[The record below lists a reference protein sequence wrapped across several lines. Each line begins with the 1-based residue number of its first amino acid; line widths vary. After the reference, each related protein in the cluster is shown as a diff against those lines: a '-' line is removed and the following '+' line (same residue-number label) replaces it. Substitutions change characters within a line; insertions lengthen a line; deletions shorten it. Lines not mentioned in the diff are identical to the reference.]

1 MNFYAALL
9 LMHKTCYN
17 NIMRKTF
24 KYRIYPTKKQEKILN
39 SQLESCRMLYNQFL
53 SEKKELW
60 ENDKK
65 SISLYYQINELPRIK
80 KKYRDLKDVY
90 SNVLQN
96 IAVRVDL
103 AYKAFFRRVKA
114 GEKPGYPRFK
124 SYGMYDSMTFPQYGN
139 GIKIKDGRLVL
150 PKVGHIKTVFHRPVE
165 GIPKTARVKR
175 NSTGKWYVSFSCE
188 IVNDTTLPRTELNIG
203 IDVGLETF
211 AYMSDDTKIENPRF
225 FRKEEKQLTKANRK
239 LSGFPK
245 PEKFKQPSPE
255 RKRAKKVLSRIHERI
270 KFKRE
275 DFAHQE
281 AKKIINNNQVIC
293 IEDLEV
299 NRMVHNHCLAKSI
312 SDASWSMFFNQLFCK
327 AEWAGRTVIKV
338 NPAYTSQDCSSC
350 GHRKKKSLSE
360 REHNCDC
367 CGLIINRDLNAS
379 INILRIG
386 LDSLRVISRSPDY
399 NL

>member
-1 MNFYAALL
+1 
-9 LMHKTCYN
+9 
-17 NIMRKTF
+17 MRKTF

-60 ENDKK
+60 ENDNK
-65 SISLYYQINELPRIK
+65 SISLYEQINKLPRIK
-80 KKYRDLKDVY
+80 KKYPNLKDVY

-96 IAVRVDL
+96 IVVRVDL
-103 AYKAFFRRVKA
+103 AYKAFFRRLKA

-139 GIKIKDGRLVL
+139 GIKIKDGRLVI
-150 PKVGHIKTVFHRPVE
+150 PKVGHIKTIFHRE
-165 GIPKTARVKR
+165 MQGITKTAIIKR
-175 NSTGKWYVSFSCE
+175 SSTGKWYVSFSCE
-188 IVNDTTLPRTELNIG
+188 IEKPEPLPESDLNIG

-225 FRKEEKQLTKANRK
+225 FRKEEKQLAKANRK
-239 LSGFPK
+239 LSKFPK
-245 PEKFKQPSPE
+245 PEKFEPSIPE
-255 RKRAKKVLSRIHERI
+255 RKKAKKVLSRVHERI
-270 KFKRE
+270 KFKR
-275 DFAHQE
+275 DNFAHQE
-281 AKKIINNNQVIC
+281 AKKIINNYQIIC
-293 IEDLEV
+293 LEDLEV

-327 AEWAGRTVIKV
+327 AEWAGRTIVKV

-350 GHRKKKSLSE
+350 GHRKKKALSE
-360 REHNCDC
+360 REHNCEC
-367 CGLIINRDLNAS
+367 CGLNINRDLNAS

-386 LDSLRVISRSPDY
+386 LDSLGVIPGSPDY

>member
-1 MNFYAALL
+1 
-9 LMHKTCYN
+9 
-17 NIMRKTF
+17 MRKTF

-39 SQLESCRMLYNQFL
+39 FQLESCRMIYNQFL

-65 SISLYYQINELPRIK
+65 SISLYDQINKLPRLK
-80 KKYRDLKDVY
+80 KKYPNLKDVY

-103 AYKAFFRRVKA
+103 AYQAFFRRLKA

-139 GIKIKDGRLVL
+139 GIKIKDDRLVL
-150 PKVGHIKTVFHRPVE
+150 PKVGHIKTIFHRELE
-165 GIPKTARVKR
+165 GTPKTAIIKR
-175 NSTGKWYVSFSCE
+175 SSTGKWYVSFSCE
-188 IVNDTTLPRTELNIG
+188 IEKPEPLPESELNIG

-211 AYMSDDTKIENPRF
+211 AYMSNDTKIGNPCF
-225 FRKEEKQLTKANRK
+225 FRQEEKQLAKANRN
-239 LSGFPK
+239 LSKFPK
-245 PEKFKQPSPE
+245 PEKFKPCSLE
-255 RKRAKKVLSRIHERI
+255 GKKAKKVLSRVHERI
-270 KFKRE
+270 KFKRAN
-275 DFAHQE
+275 FVHQE
-281 AKKIINNNQVIC
+281 AKKIINNYQIIC

-327 AEWAGRTVIKV
+327 AEWAGRTIVKV

-360 REHNCDC
+360 REHSCEC
-367 CGLIINRDLNAS
+367 CGLRINRDLNAS

-386 LDSLRVISRSPDY
+386 LDSLGVIPRSSDY